1 MSNVEHEHGP
11 DCDCPDCGDPRSMD
25 FLDKYLT
32 VWIFGA
38 MAIGVG
44 LGYIVPGVTQPIQDF
59 HLVEIGLIVMMYP
72 PLAKVNYGQLP
83 RVFAQ
88 WRVLSLSLIQNWLLG
103 PTLMFG
109 LALVFFGGIVPGLPA
124 RPEFFLGLVFI
135 GMARCIA
142 MVLVWNDLADGSSE
156 YAAGLVAFNSVFQIL
171 TYGIYITF
179 FALVLPE
186 ALGLETLTAGIAEF
200 EITAGEVF
208 EAIAIFLGIPF
219 AAGILSRYVLPVSV
233 GIYSQYAGT
242 GIHGGEWY
250 EENYLP
256 TIDPLTLVA
265 LLFTVIVMFATQGGK
280 IVAEPGNVVLIAV
293 PLTIYFLVMFVVS
306 FAMGHRI
313 GADYSTTTAIG
324 FTAASNNFELAIAVA
339 VAVFGIESSVAFT
352 TVIGPLIEVPVLLSL
367 VYVALWLQR
376 TVDWRGH
383 TTGQLDSTKPT
394 SAGDSAAD
402 PITEDD

>member
-1 MSNVEHEHGP
+1 MAL
-11 DCDCPDCGDPRSMD
+11 
-25 FLDKYLT
+25 LDKYLT
-32 VWIFGA
+32 VWILGA

-44 LGYIVPGVTQPIQDF
+44 LGYVAPSITGPIQEF
-59 HLVEIGLIVMMYP
+59 HLVEIGLILMMYP

-88 WRVLSLSLIQNWLLG
+88 WRVLGLSLLQNWLIG

-142 MVLVWNDLADGSSE
+142 MVLVWNDLAEGSSE

-171 TYGIYITF
+171 TYGVYIAF
-179 FALVLPE
+179 FALFLPE
-186 ALGLETLTAGIAEF
+186 VLGLETLTAGIAAF
-200 EITAGEVF
+200 DVTAWQVF
-208 EAIAIFLGIPF
+208 QAIAIFLGIPF
-219 AAGILSRYVLPVSV
+219 AAGILSRVV
-233 GIYSQYAGT
+233 GTRTKGT
-242 GIHGGEWY
+242 GWY
-250 EENYLP
+250 EESFVP

-265 LLFTVIVMFATQGGK
+265 LLFTVIVMFAMQGER
-280 IVAEPGNVVLIAV
+280 IVGQPTDVLLVAV

-306 FAMGHRI
+306 FGMGHQI

-339 VAVFGIESSVAFT
+339 VAVFGVGSGVAFA

-376 TVDWRGH
+376 TIDWRGH
-383 TTGQLDSTKPT
+383 TTGQLGSTKPT
-394 SAGDSAAD
+394 ERAGEVTDS
-402 PITEDD
+402 PPEDD